1 MRFHVGFSFGFKQ
14 IKKLIIPILIA
25 VAVFFGL
32 KKADASTFVDIK
44 NFQLPTAFIPYDCS
58 SPTTCNTSRI
68 SSYSKLVNVDRYAY
82 TIQDDVTIGQSGI
95 NMTYQ
100 VNQSLTK
107 GYLYSMSTLY
117 CSDISNVKATT
128 YTGSTSA
135 NSKFSSM
142 NYSKTVLTSVSAFDV
157 IYSNENASY
166 IAGEDNQYCYIIN
179 SVFSPNTD
187 GQWVSLHLQRDSL
200 SGGSRQY
207 LYGYQLENLGLYSE
221 DLVNDIS
228 SIINNSNE
236 TLLNGFNNSVDG
248 QTNVIQQNQQ
258 QTMGKLNE
266 LKDKFEDMFL
276 SCRPSVNLFDF
287 PNFTYSSGGITHT
300 INNQSFTSIGTAT
313 STSSDIGNSSNVFQL
328 SQNLISGKTYTF
340 SRTVA
345 NPYRLYIRLYT
356 SDMSSYE
363 QFMIGAN
370 SKSVTFTVNSD
381 KKYFYLFY
389 AGWTSGNSI
398 NISNY
403 NLQLQEGSSATAY
416 EEPGKVCENRMD
428 ATNDK
433 LDNIENTITD
443 DSIDDNSGFFT
454 DFEENDFG
462 LSDIVK
468 APLILIRG
476 LSNGGTCQDLQF
488 NVLGADV
495 LLPSGCILWDKVPD
509 SIETIYNIFIG
520 GFFAYILCTKLFHDV
535 NDLKDP
541 QKNEVST
548 LDL

>member
-1 MRFHVGFSFGFKQ
+1 MRFHVGFSFGWKE

-32 KKADASTFVDIK
+32 KEVNASTFVDIK

-68 SSYSKLVNVDRYAY
+68 SSYSKLVNVERYAY

-128 YTGSTSA
+128 YTGSTSS

-157 IYSNENASY
+157 MYSGENASY
-166 IAGEDNQYCYIIN
+166 SAAEDNQYCYIIN
-179 SVFSPNTD
+179 SVFSPNID

-258 QTMGKLNE
+258 QTIGKLNE

-276 SCRPSVNLFDF
+276 SCRPSVNLFDKT
-287 PNFTYSSGGITHT
+287 NSIVNNTTY
-300 INNQSFTSIGTAT
+300 T
-313 STSSDIGNSSNVFQL
+313 STGSTTPLNDAFIQTVYIPVDPSTL
-328 SQNLISGKTYTF
+328 YTF
-340 SRTVA
+340 FST
-345 NPYRLYIRLYT
+345 
-356 SDMSSYE
+356 
-363 QFMIGAN
+363 
-370 SKSVTFTVNSD
+370 
-381 KKYFYLFY
+381 
-389 AGWTSGNSI
+389 I
-398 NISNY
+398 NISGLTDSRLQILEYDSSFNFIKRNQVGFSNSYSITTGSTTSYVRLGSMMSALNY
-403 NLQLQEGSSATAY
+403 LQFQKGSATGY
-416 EEPGKVCENRMD
+416 EEFGKVCENRMD

-495 LLPSGCILWDKVPD
+495 SLPSGCILWDKVPV

-520 GFFAYILCTKLFHDV
+520 GFFAYILGTKLFHDV